1 MASGGTPYMAAVFS
15 LEAKVS
21 DDSSFAEIVDIALL
35 AGKFNER
42 AIRDYHLLV
51 QPDEI
56 IVR

>member
-1 MASGGTPYMAAVFS
+1 MAAVFS